1 MSKHRYVFRR
11 HTTPSLENDDDKN
24 VTGRKNDDEVAVV
37 VVIIINGN
45 NKTRVLRVLFLCTEG
60 HYGCCCGHLLGNGF
74 LFLLFPSFRVCVEKV
89 LKNFQK
95 NVQNFFLLFFV
106 LGFNVSRVLKK
117 KKKKRRTQNET
128 PLFFVVLSK
137 KLTRGG
143 GDFDERRERRIL
155 FRETTTTTPRSLS
168 LFVCLLV
175 VVSFLSSKSSP

>member
-1 MSKHRYVFRR
+1 MSKHRCVFFRR

-24 VTGRKNDDEVAVV
+24 VTGRKNDVEVAVV

-45 NKTRVLRVLFLCTEG
+45 NKTRVLRVLFLCTEV

-117 KKKKRRTQNET
+117 KKRRTQNET

-143 GDFDERRERRIL
+143 GDFDERRERRIIL

>member
-45 NKTRVLRVLFLCTEG
+45 NKTRVLGVLFLCTEV

-106 LGFNVSRVLKK
+106 LGFNVSRVSKK
-117 KKKKRRTQNET
+117 KERRTQNET

>member
-45 NKTRVLRVLFLCTEG
+45 NKTRVLRVLFLCTEV

-95 NVQNFFLLFFV
+95 NVQNFSPFFLFWGLMFREF
-106 LGFNVSRVLKK
+106 KK
-117 KKKKRRTQNET
+117 KKKKEDTKRDSPFLCSIIQKTDEGRRR
-128 PLFFVVLSK
+128 L
-137 KLTRGG
+137 
-143 GDFDERRERRIL
+143 
-155 FRETTTTTPRSLS
+155 
-168 LFVCLLV
+168 
-175 VVSFLSSKSSP
+175 